1 MTMCT
6 GESLV
11 RILPYVTA
19 KKLLEYRKSENKSV
33 VDFFER
39 THPEIAAK
47 VGSGAELTD
56 REDRMAKLLL
66 VPEMFDSGSYSRIR
80 CMSDS
85 LLDAVYT
92 YYVDGYVPRFKET
105 YADWKDTVLRFNDI
119 HTLTSREL
127 EKITSG
133 RCHTLKDYVYEK

>member
-1 MTMCT
+1 MTTCL

-19 KKLLEYRKSENKSV
+19 KKLMEYRKRENKPV

-39 THPEIAAK
+39 TYPEIAAK
-47 VGSGAELTD
+47 VDSGVDLTD
-56 REDRMAKLLL
+56 RENRMAKLLL

-92 YYVDGYVPRFKET
+92 YYVDGRVPMFKET
-105 YADWKDTVLRFNDI
+105 YVDWKDTVLRFNDI
-119 HTLTSREL
+119 HMLTSREL

-133 RCHTLKDYVYEK
+133 HCHTLKDYVYEK